1 MIKLL
6 LLSLTINYITSEQ
19 ILTIYPQK
27 KRVMNSDEGGKIPLI
42 VKPSEDVNEE
52 IEFTFI
58 LFGVLLLSMMYLM
71 KKFCQKFLQGQKR
84 EQKLNLIAY

>member
-52 IEFTFI
+52 IEFT
-58 LFGVLLLSMMYLM
+58 
-71 KKFCQKFLQGQKR
+71 
-84 EQKLNLIAY
+84 